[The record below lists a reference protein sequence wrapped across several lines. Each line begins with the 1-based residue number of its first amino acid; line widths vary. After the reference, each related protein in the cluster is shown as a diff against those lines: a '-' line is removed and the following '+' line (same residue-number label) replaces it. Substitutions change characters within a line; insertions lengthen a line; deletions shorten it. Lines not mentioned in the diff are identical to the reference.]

1 MSSTVSAIEPTP
13 RAARPVRVQE
23 RALDIA
29 AALFLGT
36 GVLIFGIA
44 RRALGQLASGTYDV
58 APGVSFVTRTD
69 FHAAQSRVG
78 LWLVGAGLVV
88 GAIAALQHFRRVRR
102 GDA

>member
-1 MSSTVSAIEPTP
+1 MSSSVSAVAPTP
-13 RAARPVRVQE
+13 RVPRPVRVQE

-29 AALFLGT
+29 AALFLGA
-36 GVLIFGIA
+36 GVLLFGIA
-44 RRALGQLASGTYDV
+44 RRALGQLANGTYDV
-58 APGVSFVTRTD
+58 PAGVLFVTRAD

-88 GAIAALQHFRRVRR
+88 GAIAALQHFRRRRR